1 MAVVIS
7 KDGTRIGFDREGQG
21 PPLVLVDGAMC
32 YRGSGPMKPLAA
44 QLAPHFTV
52 YTYDRRGRGE
62 SGDTQPW
69 SLEREVEDIAALVR
83 EAGEPVYL
91 YGISS
96 GAVLAL
102 EAANRGVPIRKLA
115 LYEAPLMVDDS
126 RPPLGEDFLPRM
138 KALIAANRRGDAV
151 KMFMKAV
158 GVPAIGIFFMRL
170 MPVWK
175 KLTAIGHTLQYRP
188 RDDDAVPAG
197 AAAARRALARRL
209 DAGAGDGRRQEP
221 GVDAQRAGGDRAGA
235 AARHAADAAGAE
247 PHGGR
252 RRHRASVDRVF
263 RVAARPALRRPVRLG
278 NTFWPSCALPAPSA
292 SWSPR

>member
-7 KDGTRIGFDREGQG
+7 KDGTRIGFDRQGQG
-21 PPLVLVDGAMC
+21 PPLLLVDGAMC
-32 YRGSGPMKPLAA
+32 YRDSGPMKPLAA
-44 QLAPHFTV
+44 LLAPHFTV
-52 YTYDRRGRGE
+52 FTYDRRGRGE

-102 EAANRGVPIRKLA
+102 EAADRGVPIRKLA

-138 KALIAANRRGDAV
+138 KQLIAQNRRGDAV

-158 GVPAIGIFFMRL
+158 GVPAIGILVMRL
-170 MPVWK
+170 MPAWK
-175 KLTAIGHTLQYRP
+175 KLTAIGHTLQYDLGFTHPYQQGRSL
-188 RDDDAVPAG
+188 PAG
-197 AAAARRALARRL
+197 IWSGATMPSLVMDGGKSPAWMRNAQAAIAGVLPRATARTLPGQNHMV
-209 DAGAGDGRRQEP
+209 GAK
-221 GVDAQRAGGDRAGA
+221 AM
-235 AARHAADAAGAE
+235 
-247 PHGGR
+247 
-252 RRHRASVDRVF
+252 
-263 RVAARPALRRPVRLG
+263 
-278 NTFWPSCALPAPSA
+278 APELIEFFA
-292 SWSPR
+292 

>member
-7 KDGTRIGFDREGQG
+7 KDGTRIGFDKDGQG

-44 QLAPHFTV
+44 LLSAHFTV

-62 SGDTQPW
+62 SGDTPPW

-83 EAGEPVYL
+83 DAGEPVYL

-102 EAANRGVPIRKLA
+102 EAADRGVPIRKLA

-138 KALIAANRRGDAV
+138 KQLIAQNRRGDAV

-158 GVPAIGIFFMRL
+158 GVPAIGIFFMRF

-175 KLTAIGHTLQYRP
+175 KLTAIGHTLQYDLGFTSAYQQGRP
-188 RDDDAVPAG
+188 LPAG
-197 AAAARRALARRL
+197 VWSGATMPTLVMDGGKSPAWMRNAQAAIARVLPLATVRTL
-209 DAGAGDGRRQEP
+209 P
-221 GVDAQRAGGDRAGA
+221 GQNHMV
-235 AARHAADAAGAE
+235 AADAI
-247 PHGGR
+247 
-252 RRHRASVDRVF
+252 
-263 RVAARPALRRPVRLG
+263 
-278 NTFWPSCALPAPSA
+278 APPLVEFFA
-292 SWSPR
+292 

>member
-1 MAVVIS
+1 MPVVTS
-7 KDGTRIGFDREGQG
+7 KDGTRIGYDREGQG
-21 PPLVLVDGAMC
+21 PPVVLVDGAMC

-44 QLAPHFTV
+44 KLSSRFTV

-69 SLEREVEDIAALVR
+69 SVEREVEDIAAIVR

-102 EAANRGVPIRKLA
+102 EAADRGVPIRKLA

-126 RPPLGEDFLPRM
+126 RPPLGDDFLLRM
-138 KALIAANRRGDAV
+138 KALIASNRRGDAV

-175 KLTAIGHTLQYRP
+175 KLTAIGHTLPYDLGMTTPFQQGRP
-188 RDDDAVPAG
+188 LPAGRWSGAAMPTLVMDGGKSPAWMRNAQAAITAVLPHATARTLPGQTHMVG
-197 AAAARRALARRL
+197 AAAI
-209 DAGAGDGRRQEP
+209 
-221 GVDAQRAGGDRAGA
+221 
-235 AARHAADAAGAE
+235 
-247 PHGGR
+247 
-252 RRHRASVDRVF
+252 
-263 RVAARPALRRPVRLG
+263 
-278 NTFWPSCALPAPSA
+278 APELIEFFA
-292 SWSPR
+292 

>member
-1 MAVVIS
+1 MPVVTS

-21 PPLVLVDGAMC
+21 PPVVLVDGAMC
-32 YRGSGPMKPLAA
+32 YRGQGPMKPLAA
-44 QLAPHFTV
+44 KLASRFTV

-69 SLEREVEDIAALVR
+69 SVEREVEDIAAIVR

-102 EAANRGVPIRKLA
+102 EAADRGVPIRKLA

-126 RPPLGEDFLPRM
+126 RPPLGDDFLPRM

-158 GVPAIGIFFMRL
+158 GVPAIGIVFMRL
-170 MPVWK
+170 MPAWK
-175 KLTAIGHTLQYRP
+175 KLTAIGHTLQYDLGMTTPYQQGRP
-188 RDDDAVPAG
+188 LPDGRWSG
-197 AAAARRALARRL
+197 AAMPTLVMDGGKSPAWMRNAQAAIAKGLPHATARTL
-209 DAGAGDGRRQEP
+209 P
-221 GVDAQRAGGDRAGA
+221 GQNHMVG
-235 AARHAADAAGAE
+235 ADAI
-247 PHGGR
+247 
-252 RRHRASVDRVF
+252 
-263 RVAARPALRRPVRLG
+263 
-278 NTFWPSCALPAPSA
+278 APQLIEFFA
-292 SWSPR
+292 

>member
-1 MAVVIS
+1 MAVVTS
-7 KDGTRIGFDREGQG
+7 RDGTRIGFDREGQG
-21 PPLVLVDGAMC
+21 PPVVLVDGAMC

-44 QLAPHFTV
+44 QLVPHFTV

-102 EAANRGVPIRKLA
+102 EAADRGVPIRKLA
-115 LYEAPLMVDDS
+115 LYEAPLMVDS
-126 RPPLGEDFLPRM
+126 TRPPLGDDFLLRM

-175 KLTAIGHTLQYRP
+175 KLTAIGHTLQYDLGFTTPYQQGRP
-188 RDDDAVPAG
+188 LPAG
-197 AAAARRALARRL
+197 IWPGASMPTLVMDGGKSPAWMRNAQAAIARVLPRSTTRTLEGQNHMVG
-209 DAGAGDGRRQEP
+209 AGAI
-221 GVDAQRAGGDRAGA
+221 A
-235 AARHAADAAGAE
+235 
-247 PHGGR
+247 
-252 RRHRASVDRVF
+252 
-263 RVAARPALRRPVRLG
+263 PALIE
-278 NTFWPSCALPAPSA
+278 FFH
-292 SWSPR
+292 

>member
-1 MAVVIS
+1 MAKTLS
-7 KDGTRIGFDREGQG
+7 RDGTPIAFSRTGNG
-21 PPLVLVDGAMC
+21 PALIFVDGAMC
-32 YRGSGPMKPLAA
+32 YREQGPSRAVA
-44 QLAPHFTV
+44 EQLAPHFTV
-52 YTYDRRGRGE
+52 FTYDRRGRGE

-69 SLEREVEDIAALVR
+69 SVEREVEDIAAIVR

-102 EAANRGVPIRKLA
+102 EAADRGVPIRKLA

-126 RPPLGEDFLPRM
+126 RPPLGDDFLPRM

-175 KLTAIGHTLQYRP
+175 KLTAIGHTLQYDLGMTTPYQQGRP
-188 RDDDAVPAG
+188 LTAG
-197 AAAARRALARRL
+197 MWSGATMPSLVMDGGKSPTWMRNAQAAIARVLPHATTRTL
-209 DAGAGDGRRQEP
+209 P
-221 GVDAQRAGGDRAGA
+221 GENHMVSAKAIA
-235 AARHAADAAGAE
+235 
-247 PHGGR
+247 
-252 RRHRASVDRVF
+252 
-263 RVAARPALRRPVRLG
+263 PALVE
-278 NTFWPSCALPAPSA
+278 FFA
-292 SWSPR
+292 

>member
-7 KDGTRIGFDREGQG
+7 RDGTRIGFDREGQG
-21 PPLVLVDGAMC
+21 PPVVLVDGAMC

-44 QLAPHFTV
+44 QLVPHFTV
-52 YTYDRRGRGE
+52 YIYDRRGRGE

-69 SLEREVEDIAALVR
+69 SLEREVEDLAALVR
-83 EAGEPVYL
+83 EAGEPVYV

-102 EAANRGVPIRKLA
+102 EAADRGVPIRKLA
-115 LYEAPLMVDDS
+115 LYEAPLMLDAT
-126 RPPLGEDFLPRM
+126 REPLGDDFLPRM

-175 KLTAIGHTLQYRP
+175 KLTAIAHTLQYDLGMTTPYQQGRP
-188 RDDDAVPAG
+188 LPAG
-197 AAAARRALARRL
+197 RWS
-209 DAGAGDGRRQEP
+209 GA
-221 GVDAQRAGGDRAGA
+221 
-235 AARHAADAAGAE
+235 
-247 PHGGR
+247 
-252 RRHRASVDRVF
+252 
-263 RVAARPALRRPVRLG
+263 
-278 NTFWPSCALPAPSA
+278 
-292 SWSPR
+292 

>member
-7 KDGTRIGFDREGQG
+7 KDGTRIGFDKEGQG

-44 QLAPHFTV
+44 LLSAHFTV

-83 EAGEPVYL
+83 DAGEPVYL

-102 EAANRGVPIRKLA
+102 EAADRGVPIRKLA

-138 KALIAANRRGDAV
+138 KRLIAQNRRGDAV

-158 GVPAIGIFFMRL
+158 GVPAVGIFVMRL

-175 KLTAIGHTLQYRP
+175 KLTAIGHTLQYDLGMTTPYQQGRP
-188 RDDDAVPAG
+188 LPAG
-197 AAAARRALARRL
+197 VWSRATMPSLVMDGGKSPAWMRNAQAAIAGVLPHATARTL
-209 DAGAGDGRRQEP
+209 P
-221 GVDAQRAGGDRAGA
+221 GENHMVSAKAIA
-235 AARHAADAAGAE
+235 
-247 PHGGR
+247 
-252 RRHRASVDRVF
+252 
-263 RVAARPALRRPVRLG
+263 PALVE
-278 NTFWPSCALPAPSA
+278 FFA
-292 SWSPR
+292 